1 MELYGALPHR
11 GRLKLTGGVIRSA
24 CRPVT
29 VEMFSLRF
37 VSTVQKLVRIPVTV
51 DVVLYV
57 YFHGAFLRFVVLSF
71 TFSMFS
77 DVICDNE
84 YWSVFNAF
92 LFDPAQSLACKQ
104 ERKRKVAPPA

>member
-1 MELYGALPHR
+1 
-11 GRLKLTGGVIRSA
+11 
-24 CRPVT
+24 
-29 VEMFSLRF
+29 MFSLRF

-57 YFHGAFLRFVVLSF
+57 YFQPGISQSFLRFVVLSF